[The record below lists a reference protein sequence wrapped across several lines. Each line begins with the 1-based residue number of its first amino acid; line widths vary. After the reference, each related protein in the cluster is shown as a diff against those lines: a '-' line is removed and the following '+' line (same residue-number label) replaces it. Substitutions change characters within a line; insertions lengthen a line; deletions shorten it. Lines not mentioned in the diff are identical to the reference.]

1 MASWFDGNVNANDVG
16 GSGGLDWGSML
27 GGLGSMFGGIQS
39 MGVNSGINSN
49 VQAQQNQA
57 QAATSAQIAN
67 LEREIAQSRQQAQDM
82 YQRSLGDVTGQNQ
95 GLQGN
100 IDTMTANLAGLS
112 DPNSPYMQQ
121 ARMAIERKDA
131 AAGRRSQ
138 WGEREVQLQA
148 ELADRMGRY
157 APSIQQ
163 SITGARDQI
172 NRNNQGL
179 ASLYSTANNPADR
192 NTLALLSSLQQQQ
205 ANASAQNTTGRQA
218 ANAQANSL
226 QNLLG
231 GAGRLIGGVGGL
243 SGLFGSNSGGGGI
256 TGLWG
261 GNTGI
266 GSGGWGGLGA
276 SLYGSDSGGWGFGDN
291 GLGVGQGFT
300 GGGLGG
306 GYLDFGSGSTMGL
319 GSGLDFQSGGLG
331 QGLQGY
337 GTSFGGG
344 GISSWD
350 GGYNPPLDF
359 NSGGSVFDDAMW
371 D

>member
-1 MASWFDGNVNANDVG
+1 MAWGDVG
-16 GSGGLDWGSML
+16 GSESSDNPFNLSGLM
-27 GGLGSMFGGIQS
+27 GGLGQMFGGIQS
-39 MGVNSGINSN
+39 MGINNGINQN
-49 VQAQQNQA
+49 VQAQQNQN

-100 IDTMTANLAGLS
+100 IDTMSANLAGLS

-121 ARMAIERKDA
+121 ARAAIERKDA

-157 APSIQQ
+157 APGIQQ

-192 NTLALLSSLQQQQ
+192 NTIALLQSLQQQQ
-205 ANASAQNTTGRQA
+205 ANAQAQNTTGRQA
-218 ANAQANSL
+218 QNASANSL

-231 GAGRLIGGVGGL
+231 GGARALEGMGIGSMLGN
-243 SGLFGSNSGGGGI
+243 LFGGGNSGGI
-256 TGLWG
+256 TSGWGSAGLGSGMWG
-261 GNTGI
+261 DSNLYG
-266 GSGGWGGLGA
+266 GGWGDAGGLG
-276 SLYGSDSGGWGFGDN
+276 GGM
-291 GLGVGQGFT
+291 GFT
-300 GGGLGG
+300 GGGLAGQYNLFPGG
-306 GYLDFGSGSTMGL
+306 NSML

-337 GTSFGGG
+337 GTSFGQGAG
-344 GISSWD
+344 GITGWD
-350 GGYNPPLDF
+350 GGYNPPIDF
-359 NSGGSVFDDAMW
+359 NNGGSIYDDAMW